1 MGVSKQGGK
10 QMEPTNRTEKPAK
23 HSFTVLHALGLL
35 LILCAAAV
43 IWFGVHP
50 RYRILAAPI
59 LALGVLAA
67 WKRNWMFWIVLIV
80 QAGVVAFLWTFPQAG
95 YRIASIVPLALIAM
109 LLVFRFGNKPLK
121 IIASILMGTALLGLL
136 IVEIPILKA
145 ASEQPEPDADYIVVL
160 GAAVYGETP
169 SITLEHRLEG
179 AARYL
184 TANPRTKAVVSGGQG
199 AGEDI
204 SEAECMRRY
213 LIAHGIAEER
223 ILLED
228 MSTSTR
234 ENLAFSKAI
243 IKTDGGKTDRIV
255 LVSSAYHL
263 YRAGRMAEAM
273 GMHAG
278 GFAGSDGYP
287 IYMFGMYLREA
298 VAVVKLWIFGA

>member
-1 MGVSKQGGK
+1 
-10 QMEPTNRTEKPAK
+10 MEQANQEQKTAK
-23 HSFTVLHALGLL
+23 RRFTVWHAAGLL
-35 LILCAAAV
+35 LILGTAV
-43 IWFGVHP
+43 AVWFGVHP
-50 RYRILAAPI
+50 KYRLLSAGF
-59 LALGVLAA
+59 LALGALAA
-67 WKRNWMFWIVLIV
+67 WKRNWMFWIVIAVELCFV
-80 QAGVVAFLWTFPQAG
+80 GFLWIFPQAG
-95 YRIASIVPLALIAM
+95 YKIASIAPLALIAM
-109 LLVFRFGNKPLK
+109 LLVFRFGKKPLK
-121 IIASILMGTALLGLL
+121 IIASILMGTALCGLL

-145 ASEQPEPDADYIVVL
+145 ASEQPDPDADYIVVL

-184 TANPRTKAVVSGGQG
+184 EANPRTKAVVSGGQG

-223 ILLED
+223 ILIED
-228 MSTSTR
+228 RSTSTK
-234 ENLAFSKAI
+234 ENLAFSEAV

-263 YRAGRMAEAM
+263 YRARRMAAAM
-273 GMHAG
+273 GMQAG

-298 VAVVKLWIFGA
+298 AAVLMLWIFGA